1 MEEVAIANQAV
12 YIHIIVRILFIW
24 NIMYMM

>member
-1 MEEVAIANQAV
+1 MKEVAIANYAV
-12 YIHIIVRILFIW
+12 YIHIIVRIPLIW